1 MTWYAVLLSLTFAH
15 PRPDLLTPE
24 KAVDLAL
31 QNAFSVKLAD
41 NAIRHSQQLTQ
52 IQRGQWGP
60 QVNLQGQYT
69 RFDRGSS
76 SDFGGTSVVTSPI
89 DQKTLAI
96 SLSLPLDISG
106 IGRALISA
114 AKFSELASA
123 QQKEVSINDLK
134 SQVRTA
140 FYRAVEAKWVV
151 KVNNESLEQTKDTL
165 ENTRKE
171 FNEGTKARFDVLRFE
186 NDVQRAQGEVIRAQ
200 NQFDQAKNALNNA
213 MGLPAQTPWEIAD
226 VDLMPKDPPVVEEL
240 VSVALANRPDLKA
253 IDRTAR
259 QLALITKSESRGSK
273 PSLTLAVNANQNL
286 DPQGLGAKGQSAT
299 GVLTLQI
306 PLFDSKIT
314 KSRVA
319 AAKLDEERLVLQR
332 QQLVQLIELQVRQ
345 ASLNVITTKEQIAV
359 AEKTVETSTEA
370 LRIAKVRFSAGEG
383 IQLEVSDAQTNL
395 TRARVALETARYEYL
410 VAFAELQRAVG
421 SDAVFT
427 LKLGENQ

>member
-1 MTWYAVLLSLTFAH
+1 MTWYSVLLSLTLAH
-15 PRPDLLTPE
+15 PHQEVLTPE

-31 QNAFSVKLAD
+31 QNAFSVKIAD
-41 NAIRHSQQLTQ
+41 NSIRHAQQLTQ
-52 IQRGQWGP
+52 LQRGQWGP

-76 SDFGGTSVVTSPI
+76 SNFGGTSVVTSPI

-106 IGRALISA
+106 IGRALIA
-114 AKFSELASA
+114 ASKFAEVASA
-123 QQKEVSINDLK
+123 HQKEASVNDLK

-151 KVNNESLEQTKDTL
+151 KVNSESLNQTKDTL
-165 ENTRKE
+165 ENTKKE

-200 NQFDQAKNALNNA
+200 NQFDQAKNTLNNV

-226 VDLMPKDPPVVEEL
+226 VELMPKDPPSVEVL
-240 VSVALANRPDLKA
+240 LAAAIANRPDLKA
-253 IDRTAR
+253 IDQSAK
-259 QLALITKSESRGSK
+259 QLAMITRSESRGGK
-273 PSLTLAVNANQNL
+273 PSLTLTANANQNL
-286 DPQGLGAKGQSAT
+286 DPQGLGSKGQSAT
-299 GVLTLQI
+299 GALTLQI

-319 AAKLDEERLVLQR
+319 AAKLDEEKLSLQR
-332 QQLVQLIELQVRQ
+332 QQLVQLIDLQVRQ
-345 ASLNVITTKEQIAV
+345 AYLNVVTTKEQIAV
-359 AEKTVETSTEA
+359 AEKTVETSSEA

-395 TRARVALETARYEYL
+395 TKARVALETARYEYL
-410 VAFAELQRAVG
+410 VAFAELQRSVG
-421 SDAVFT
+421 SDNVFT
-427 LKLGENQ
+427 LQLGENQ